1 MTKLPATATKKAVSR
16 RGLRASV
23 EIVSSQ
29 PATTA
34 LVSRTIDIATPL
46 ILELPTAPSIN
57 DCFGEHGGGGGR
69 RGRHDTKV
77 YKDWKGHALWRLKM
91 QRPARIATPCV
102 VFGSVDRMSNA
113 ADIDNR
119 IKPTLDIL
127 KTAGV
132 YSDDSLVTGVAFV
145 WAPTKNGMTRL
156 AIVPATSLRAI
167 FHPANETGATGGW
180 FLEPLSEEEAA

>member
-1 MTKLPATATKKAVSR
+1 MTNLPAIAPKKPVTR
-16 RGLRASV
+16 RGSRAAV
-23 EIVSSQ
+23 EIFSDA
-29 PATTA
+29 PATGA
-34 LVSRTIDIATPL
+34 RVSRTIDIAAPL
-46 ILELPTAPSIN
+46 VLELPTAPSVN

-69 RGRHDTKV
+69 RGRHDTKA

-91 QRPARIATPCV
+91 QRPTRIASPCV
-102 VFGSVDRMSNA
+102 VFGSVDRMSGS

-132 YSDDSLVTGVAFV
+132 YADDSLVTGVAFV
-145 WAPTKNGMTRL
+145 WAPTRNGMTRL
-156 AIVPATSLRAI
+156 LIVPATALRAI